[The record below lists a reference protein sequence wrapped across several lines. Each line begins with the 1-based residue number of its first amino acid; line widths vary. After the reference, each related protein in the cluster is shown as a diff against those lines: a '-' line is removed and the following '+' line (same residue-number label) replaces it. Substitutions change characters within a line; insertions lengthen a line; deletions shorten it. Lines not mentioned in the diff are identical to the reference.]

1 MGDKAWRL
9 TPIYYGDLGDA
20 EDYFAG
26 RLHSR
31 AWNDADDADKP
42 KALLAAR
49 RLIDNLNFKGYKHA
63 VWVFHQQSPAAVAR
77 PDTGIVRAAGGRAVY
92 REEERAAEASQP
104 LEFPRGA
111 DTVVPDAI
119 RQAEYELAYS
129 LLDGIDPQMEL
140 ENLSVTA
147 QGYAEVRTH
156 YERNMVPIEHLIN
169 LVPNPLAWSLLK
181 PFLRDDQAVRLSR
194 VS

>member
-1 MGDKAWRL
+1 MQE
-9 TPIYYGDLGDA
+9 A

-26 RLHSR
+26 RLHSQP
-31 AWNDADDADKP
+31 WNDADDADKP

-49 RLIDNLNFKGYKHA
+49 RLIDNLNFKGHKHS
-63 VWVFHQQSPAAVAR
+63 VWVFHQQCRRRGATRPTAPSTARPRNSIGSRSVTPRRASRWSSPAARTRWCPR
-77 PDTGIVRAAGGRAVY
+77 P
-92 REEERAAEASQP
+92 
-104 LEFPRGA
+104 
-111 DTVVPDAI
+111 I
-119 RQAEYELAYS
+119 RRAEYELAFS
-129 LLDGIDPQMEL
+129 LLDGVDPQMEL

-156 YERNMVPIEHLIN
+156 FERNMVPIEHLIN

>member
-1 MGDKAWRL
+1 MAIDA
-9 TPIYYGDLGDA
+9 TYYGDLGEA

-26 RLHSR
+26 RLHSQ
-31 AWNDADDADKP
+31 AWNDADDADWP

-49 RLIDNLNFKGYKHA
+49 RLIDNLAFKGEKHS
-63 VWVFHQQSPAAVAR
+63 VWLFRQQTLPPWRDPTNGTFDREKAEQ
-77 PDTGIVRAAGGRAVY
+77 Y
-92 REEERAAEASQP
+92 RQAERAADASQE

-111 DTVVPDAI
+111 DTAVPEAI
-119 RQAEYELAYS
+119 RRAEYELAYS
-129 LLDGIDPQMEL
+129 LLDGVDPQMEL

>member
-1 MGDKAWRL
+1 MAID
-9 TPIYYGDLGDA
+9 TSIYGSVA
-20 EDYFAG
+20 EADDYFDS
-26 RLHSR
+26 RLHSEP
-31 AWNDADDADKP
+31 WDDANAADQS

-49 RLIDNLNFKGYKHA
+49 RLIDNLSFKGFKHT
-63 VWVFHQQSPAAVAR
+63 VWVFHETVPPPWRDPTNGTFDHKAAEQYRQQ
-77 PDTGIVRAAGGRAVY
+77 
-92 REEERAAEASQP
+92 ERAAEASQA

-111 DTVVPDAI
+111 DTVVPEPI
-119 RQAEYELAYS
+119 RIAQYELALS
-129 LLDGIDPQMEL
+129 LLDGVDPQMEL
-140 ENLSVTA
+140 ENLAVTA
-147 QGYAEVRTH
+147 QGHAEVRTH

>member
-1 MGDKAWRL
+1 MSLD
-9 TPIYYGDLGDA
+9 TSIYGSLDEA
-20 EDYFAG
+20 NEYFSS
-26 RLHSR
+26 RLHSEP
-31 AWNDADDADKP
+31 WDDARPSDRS

-49 RLIDNLNFKGYKHA
+49 RLIDNLNFKGHKHA
-63 VWVFHQQSPAAVAR
+63 VWLFIRTTPR
-77 PDTGIVRAAGGRAVY
+77 PLRDPMNDTIERWS
-92 REEERAAEASQP
+92 EERYLAEERVAEASQP

-111 DTVVPDAI
+111 DTTVPDAI
-119 RQAEYELAYS
+119 CQAQYELAYS

-156 YERNMVPIEHLIN
+156 FERNMVPIEHIIN

>member
-1 MGDKAWRL
+1 MAIDAD
-9 TPIYYGDLGDA
+9 YYGDLSDA
-20 EDYFAG
+20 EAYFAG

-49 RLIDNLNFKGYKHA
+49 RLIDNLNFKGCKHA
-63 VWVFHQQSPAAVAR
+63 VWLFKQNTPPPWRNPH
-77 PDTGIVRAAGGRAVY
+77 TEMYVREAEKTYRA
-92 REEERAAEASQP
+92 EERAAEASQR

-111 DTVVPDAI
+111 DTTVPDAI
-119 RQAEYELAYS
+119 YQAQYELAYS

-156 YERNMVPIEHLIN
+156 FERNMVPIEHIIN

>member
-1 MGDKAWRL
+1 MAILARGRRL
-9 TPIYYGDLGDA
+9 LRRPAALA
-20 EDYFAG
+20 
-26 RLHSR
+26 

-49 RLIDNLNFKGYKHA
+49 RLIDNLTFKGDKHS
-63 VWVFHQQSPAAVAR
+63 VWVFHQQTPPPGATR
-77 PDTGIVRAAGGRAVY
+77 PMAPSTGEPTEQY
-92 REEERAAEASQP
+92 RQEERAAEASQP

-111 DTVVPDAI
+111 DTTVPEAI
-119 RQAEYELAYS
+119 RRAEYELAYS
-129 LLDGIDPQMEL
+129 LLDGVDPQMEL

>member
-1 MGDKAWRL
+1 MID
-9 TPIYYGDLGDA
+9 TSYYGDVDEADA
-20 EDYFAG
+20 YFAG
-26 RLHSR
+26 RLY
-31 AWNDADDADKP
+31 AGPWNEADPCDKP

-49 RLIDNLNFKGYKHA
+49 RLIDNLNFKGHKHA
-63 VWVFHQQSPAAVAR
+63 VWIFRQRTPPPWRDPNTDLPTCQAVQAYQQA
-77 PDTGIVRAAGGRAVY
+77 
-92 REEERAAEASQP
+92 ERAANASQP
-104 LEFPRGA
+104 LEFPRGG
-111 DTVVPDAI
+111 DTVVPEAI
-119 RQAEYELAYS
+119 RIAEYELAFS
-129 LLDGIDPQMEL
+129 LLDGVDPQMEL
-140 ENLSVTA
+140 ENLAVTA

>member
-1 MGDKAWRL
+1 MAID
-9 TPIYYGDLGDA
+9 TSYYGDVDEA
-20 EDYFAG
+20 NAYFAG
-26 RLHSR
+26 RLHSQP
-31 AWNDADDADKP
+31 WEETDPGDKP

-49 RLIDNLNFKGYKHA
+49 RLIDNLNFKGHKHA
-63 VWVFHQQSPAAVAR
+63 VWFFHQQTPPPWRDPTVGAFDHHAAEIYNQAAR
-77 PDTGIVRAAGGRAVY
+77 N
-92 REEERAAEASQP
+92 AEASQP
-104 LEFPRGA
+104 LEFPRGS
-111 DTVVPDAI
+111 DTEVPEAI
-119 RQAEYELAYS
+119 RRAEYELAFS
-129 LLDGIDPQMEL
+129 LLDGVDPQMEL
-140 ENLSVTA
+140 ENLAVTA

>member
-1 MGDKAWRL
+1 MAID
-9 TPIYYGDLGDA
+9 TSYYGDLQEA

-26 RLHSR
+26 RLHSHP
-31 AWNDADDADKP
+31 WNDADDADKP

-49 RLIDNLNFKGYKHA
+49 RLIDNLNFKGHKHS
-63 VWVFHQQSPAAVAR
+63 VWVFHQQVPPPWR
-77 PDTGIVRAAGGRAVY
+77 DPTNGTFDRAAEEQY
-92 REEERAAEASQP
+92 RQQERDAEASQP
-104 LEFPRGA
+104 LEFPRGP
-111 DTVVPDAI
+111 DTTVPEAI
-119 RQAEYELAYS
+119 RRAEYELAFS
-129 LLDGIDPQMEL
+129 LLDGVDPQMEL

-156 YERNMVPIEHLIN
+156 FERNMVPIEHLIN

>member
-1 MGDKAWRL
+1 MARS
-9 TPIYYGDLGDA
+9 I
-20 EDYFAG
+20 G
-26 RLHSR
+26 R
-31 AWNDADDADKP
+31 
-42 KALLAAR
+42 R
-49 RLIDNLNFKGYKHA
+49 RSNIGK
-63 VWVFHQQSPAAVAR
+63 Q
-77 PDTGIVRAAGGRAVY
+77 
-92 REEERAAEASQP
+92 ERAADASQE

-111 DTVVPDAI
+111 DTAVPEAI
-119 RQAEYELAYS
+119 RRAEYELAYS
-129 LLDGIDPQMEL
+129 LLDGVDPQMEL

>member
-1 MGDKAWRL
+1 MERC
-9 TPIYYGDLGDA
+9 
-20 EDYFAG
+20 
-26 RLHSR
+26 R
-31 AWNDADDADKP
+31 DADKP

-49 RLIDNLNFKGYKHA
+49 RLIDNLNFKGDKHA
-63 VWVFHQQSPAAVAR
+63 VWVFHQQVPPPWRDPTTALSN
-77 PDTGIVRAAGGRAVY
+77 
-92 REEERAAEASQP
+92 ERRRNSIGSRSVTAEASQP

-111 DTVVPDAI
+111 DTVVPEAI
-119 RQAEYELAYS
+119 RRAEYELAFS
-129 LLDGIDPQMEL
+129 LLDGMDPQMEL

-156 YERNMVPIEHLIN
+156 FERNMVPIEHLIN

>member
-1 MGDKAWRL
+1 MAID
-9 TPIYYGDLGDA
+9 TSYYGSLQEA

-26 RLHSR
+26 RLHSQP
-31 AWNDADDADKP
+31 WNDSHDADKP

-49 RLIDNLNFKGYKHA
+49 RLIDNLNFKGHKHS
-63 VWVFHQQSPAAVAR
+63 VWVFHQQVPPPWRDPTNGTFDRTAEEQ
-77 PDTGIVRAAGGRAVY
+77 Y
-92 REEERAAEASQP
+92 RQQERDAEASQP

-111 DTVVPDAI
+111 DTMVPEAI
-119 RQAEYELAYS
+119 RRAEYELAFS
-129 LLDGIDPQMEL
+129 LLDGVDPQMEL

-156 YERNMVPIEHLIN
+156 FERNMVPIEHLIN